1 MSFPLMPC
9 PQVLL
14 ESGLVWSA
22 ITPPTAGNMRYT
34 AVNNSGLWVVAGPSG
49 AAYRS
54 SDYGN
59 TWASATPSTGQMYG
73 MAYGEGLFAITQD
86 AGDNLYTS
94 ADGSTWTN
102 RISASRDHHQVTY
115 NDGYFVL
122 GSGVAGGN
130 GIIYGSADGTSWTQ
144 SPDTGSNSKQCGIYV
159 SSLNRT
165 FAGGPQN
172 AYFNGLPT
180 AVSAWTGTPTGLS
193 GTTYDVAWHGSIAVA
208 ASSTGLYFSA
218 DLITWGAV
226 GGTAMYGVK
235 WCSDKFVAVGSSG
248 QISTSYDGMFWT
260 PRTSGTTS
268 DLYGVAEYNGV
279 ILVTGNTGTVLRSSG
294 S

>member
-22 ITPPTAGNMRYT
+22 ITPPTAGNMRKIAASDT
-34 AVNNSGLWVVAGPSG
+34 GLFVVAGPSG
-49 AAYRS
+49 AVYRS

-73 MAYGEGLFAITQD
+73 MAYGEGLFAVTQD
-86 AGDNLYTS
+86 AGDNLLTS
-94 ADGSTWTN
+94 PDGSTWTN

-130 GIIYGSADGTSWTQ
+130 GIIYGSAAGTSWTQ

-208 ASSTGLYFSA
+208 ASSTGLYFSTN
-218 DLITWGAV
+218 LITWNAV

-235 WCSDKFVAVGSSG
+235 WCADKFVAVGSSG

-260 PRTSGTTS
+260 PRTSGTAQ
-268 DLYGVAEYNGV
+268 DLYGIAEYNGV
-279 ILVTGNTGTVLRSSG
+279 IVATGNNGAVVRSSG